1 MGGNGSISIEF
12 LLELYP
18 GFMELGD
25 TQKVAFLTLE
35 LLNSFPL
42 SQVVLLAYSSSLAQ

>member
-1 MGGNGSISIEF
+1 VGGNGSISIES

-25 TQKVAFLTLE
+25 TGKVAFLSVE
-35 LLNSFPL
+35 LLNSSPL
-42 SQVVLLAYSSSLAQ
+42 SQVVLLAHSGYLAQ